1 MIVHEVEQGTEAWQ
15 SLRLGMPTASAF
27 AKVYSSTC
35 KVPKAFDDYCYQLA
49 AEKVT
54 GKRTEVYVNDHMRRG
69 TELEPVA
76 VSAYEFIMDKEMEVI
91 GFVTNDEQTI
101 GCSPDRMHLEI
112 KCPAAHNHARYLAEG
127 KCPTQYYPQVQG
139 CIWLCETDHWDFMSY
154 HPGMAPLIVTVHRD
168 DAYIEGLSASLNAL
182 LERVEEIKQT
192 IGESNV

>member
-1 MIVHEVEQGTEAWQ
+1 MIVHEVEQGTEAWL

-27 AKVYSSTC
+27 AKVYSATC

-76 VSAYEFIMDKEMEVI
+76 VSAYEFIMDEETEVI

-127 KCPTQYYPQVQG
+127 KCPSQYFPQVQG
-139 CIWLCETDHWDFMSY
+139 CIAATSWNRAGKLTAARTRATWTTPSSSGCRRTS
-154 HPGMAPLIVTVHRD
+154 
-168 DAYIEGLSASLNAL
+168 SARRRNSGSSSKNS
-182 LERVEEIKQT
+182 T
-192 IGESNV
+192 P

>member
-1 MIVHEVEQGTEAWQ
+1 MIVHEVEQGTEAWL

-76 VSAYEFIMDKEMEVI
+76 VSAYEFIMDEETEVI
-91 GFVTNDEQTI
+91 GFVTNDEHQIVIPRGDGQDAVLHGGAAGRGAVFHAI
-101 GCSPDRMHLEI
+101 GGGR
-112 KCPAAHNHARYLAEG
+112 K
-127 KCPTQYYPQVQG
+127 
-139 CIWLCETDHWDFMSY
+139 
-154 HPGMAPLIVTVHRD
+154 
-168 DAYIEGLSASLNAL
+168 
-182 LERVEEIKQT
+182 
-192 IGESNV
+192 